1 MKIALFGA
9 SGTIGQR
16 IAQEALRRGH
26 QVTAIVRDPAGIQI
40 SDPQLTVTQGNV
52 LDLANVAQ
60 VAAEHDVVVSAI
72 SPKGQSLQ
80 MLTDAAQSLL
90 EGVKRA
96 GGKRLII
103 VGGAGSLEV
112 APGVRL
118 IDTPEF
124 PAAWKG
130 IAQAHHDALE
140 VYRQNG
146 DVDWAYASP
155 AAFIAP
161 GERTGTY
168 RLGTEQLVTDE
179 KGESR
184 ISAEDFAVVLLD
196 EIEQPRFS
204 RQRFTAAY

>member
-16 IAQEALRRGH
+16 ITQEALRRGH
-26 QVTAIVRDPAGIQI
+26 QVTAIVRDPAGVQI

-52 LDLANVAQ
+52 LDPGSVAQ
-60 VAAEHDVVVSAI
+60 VTAGHDVVVSAI
-72 SPKGQSLQ
+72 SPRGQQLQ
-80 MLTDAAQSLL
+80 AVADAARSLL
-90 EGVKRA
+90 VGVKRA
-96 GGKRLII
+96 DVKRLIV
-103 VGGAGSLEV
+103 VGGAASLEV
-112 APGVRL
+112 APGVKL

-140 VYRQNG
+140 VYRQNS

-196 EIEQPRFS
+196 EIEQQRFS